1 MDHNCGLVGKCNM
14 MKDGKF
20 FRTVEENCWAPAA
33 RVRDMDRDGV
43 TVQALSTVPVMF
55 SYWVS
60 IKWPKY
66 PHPSITAVFATI
78 I

>member
-20 FRTVEENCWAPAA
+20 FRTVEENCWDPAA
-33 RVRDMDRDGV
+33 RVRDMDRDGL

-60 IKWPKY
+60 SSRRRRRKE
-66 PHPSITAVFATI
+66 AVEVQSDLS
-78 I
+78 